1 MILFQVRIPL
11 TKSLAGSK
19 QSRIFVAPEP
29 SSLSMMLKLG
39 GILFLYPMEN
49 QGEIILYQPDNEV
62 KLEVRLENETVWLN
76 RGQLAELFARDVKTI
91 GKHVNNALKEEL
103 AGISV
108 VAKFATTATDGK
120 VYQVEYYNLDMVL
133 SVGYR
138 VKSNRGI
145 EFRRW
150 ANKVLKEYLLK
161 GYSVNRRLTELEH
174 TVAEHSRK
182 IDFFVRT
189 SLPPVE
195 GIFYDGQLFDA
206 YKFATDLI
214 RSARQSLLLIDN
226 YVDESVLLMLSKRN
240 AGVKADIYTQAVSH
254 QLQLDVQKH
263 NSQYP
268 SIGIHTYK
276 KCHDRFLIIDGTD
289 VYHIGASLK
298 DLGKKMFAF
307 SKLEIPAASITALL

>member
-1 MILFQVRIPL
+1 MWQDFP
-11 TKSLAGSK
+11 
-19 QSRIFVAPEP
+19 P
-29 SSLSMMLKLG
+29 SLSTMLKSG
-39 GILFLYPMEN
+39 TVLFLYLMEN

-62 KLEVRLENETVWLN
+62 KLEVRIEDETVWLN
-76 RGQLAELFARDVKTI
+76 RQQLSELFNRDVKTI
-91 GKHVNNALKEEL
+91 GKHVNNAQKEEL

-108 VAKFATTATDGK
+108 VAKFATTAADGK
-120 VYQVEYYNLDMVL
+120 TYQVEYYNLDMVL

-150 ANKVLKEYLLK
+150 ANRVLKEYLLK

-189 SLPPVE
+189 SLPPLE
-195 GIFYDGQLFDA
+195 GIFYDGQIFDA

-214 RSARQSLLLIDN
+214 RSARQSILLIDN

-240 AGVKADIYTQAVSH
+240 VGVKADIYTQAVSR
-254 QLQLDVQKH
+254 QLQLDLQKH

-268 SIGIHTYK
+268 PIGIHTYK
-276 KCHDRFLIIDGTD
+276 KCHDRFLIIDGTE

-307 SKLEIPAASITALL
+307 SKLEISAASITALL

>member
-1 MILFQVRIPL
+1 
-11 TKSLAGSK
+11 
-19 QSRIFVAPEP
+19 
-29 SSLSMMLKLG
+29 
-39 GILFLYPMEN
+39 MEN
-49 QGEIILYQPDNEV
+49 HGEIILYQPDDEV
-62 KLEVRLENETVWLN
+62 KLEVRLEEETVWLN
-76 RGQLAELFARDVKTI
+76 RQQLSELFGRDIKTI

-103 AGISV
+103 AGMAT
-108 VAKFATTATDGK
+108 VAKFATVQKEGDRIVTR
-120 VYQVEYYNLDMVL
+120 QVEYYNLDMIL

-150 ANKVLKEYLLK
+150 ANTVLREYLLK
-161 GYSVNRRLTELEH
+161 GYSVNTRLTDLER

-195 GIFYDGQLFDA
+195 GVFYDGQLFDA
-206 YKFATDLI
+206 YKFVVDLI
-214 RSARQSLLLIDN
+214 RSAKVSLLLIDN

-240 AGVKADIYTQAVSH
+240 AGVKADIYTQAISR
-254 QLQLDVQKH
+254 QFRLDLERH

-268 SIGIHTYK
+268 SIEVHVYK
-276 KCHDRFLIIDGTD
+276 KSHDRFLIIDSTI

-307 SKLEIPAASITALL
+307 SRLDLPAAIITGLL